1 MLTGSA
7 SWAAT
12 RAEKS
17 MSPLMVEMAA
27 WERASATTLSL
38 PATCLMSMVY
48 SEIAE
53 SWRCYRADQAFET
66 LLRVNMSGLWSVKS
80 ENRRPSRKYW

>member
-1 MLTGSA
+1 MSTRSA
-7 SWAAT
+7 SWAAA

-17 MSPLMVEMAA
+17 MPPLMAEMAA
-27 WERASATTLSL
+27 RERASATTLSL

-53 SWRCYRADQAFET
+53 SWRCCRADQASET
-66 LLRVNMSGLWSVKS
+66 LLRANVSGLWSVKS
-80 ENRRPSRKYW
+80 EN